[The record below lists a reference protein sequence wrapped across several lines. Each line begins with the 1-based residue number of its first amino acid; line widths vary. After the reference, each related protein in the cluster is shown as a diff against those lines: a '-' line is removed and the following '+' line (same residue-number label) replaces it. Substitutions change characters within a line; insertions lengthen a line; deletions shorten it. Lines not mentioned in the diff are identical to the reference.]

1 MMAHILRR
9 LLMLPVVLFGVSI
22 LLFLILQLLSPE
34 QRAVSFV
41 TSERQ
46 MNQLEAIIDRYG
58 LDEPVWVQYGNWLG
72 QILQGNLGWSQSV
85 RMPVSQAIALYL
97 PATAELALAAFFPI
111 VLIGIWLGVLAATHR
126 DKLLDQIT
134 RVLAIVGWSLP
145 SFVVALWLLQIF
157 YGGLGWLEPGR
168 VSLASELAISLP
180 DFKSYTHLLL
190 LDSLLN
196 GRPDVFWDVARHLI
210 LPVLTLTII
219 SSAQLI
225 RVMRSSMLEAL
236 SQDYV
241 RTARAKG
248 LVNRRVVYKH
258 ALRNAMIPVLTLA
271 GLVLFGLLGGVVITE
286 TVFNFPGLGNWSAKA
301 AVQLDIPAVLGYAM
315 FSALV
320 VSVANLVVDITYG
333 LVDPRI
339 RYQ

>member
-46 MNQLEAIIDRYG
+46 MNQLDAIIDRYG
-58 LDEPVWVQYGNWLG
+58 LDEPIWVQYGNWLG

-85 RMPVSQAIALYL
+85 RMPVSQAISLYL

-126 DKLLDQIT
+126 DKLLDQTT

-168 VSLASELAISLP
+168 ISLASELAISLP

-210 LPVLTLTII
+210 LPVVTLTII
-219 SSAQLI
+219 SSAQLV

-236 SQDYV
+236 GQDYV

-286 TVFNFPGLGNWSAKA
+286 TVFNYPGLGNWSAKA

-320 VSVANLVVDITYG
+320 VSVANLVVDVTYG

>member
-46 MNQLEAIIDRYG
+46 MNQLDAIIDRYG
-58 LDEPVWVQYGNWLG
+58 LDEPIWVQYGNWLG

-85 RMPVSQAIALYL
+85 RMPVSQAISLYL

-168 VSLASELAISLP
+168 ISLASELAISLP

-210 LPVLTLTII
+210 LPVVTLTII
-219 SSAQLI
+219 SSAQLV

-236 SQDYV
+236 GQDYV

-286 TVFNFPGLGNWSAKA
+286 TVFNYPGLGNWSAKA

-320 VSVANLVVDITYG
+320 VSVANLVVDVTYG

>member
-46 MNQLEAIIDRYG
+46 MNQLDAIIDRYG
-58 LDEPVWVQYGNWLG
+58 LDEPIWVQYGNWLG

-85 RMPVSQAIALYL
+85 RMPVSQAISLYL

-168 VSLASELAISLP
+168 ISLASELAISLP

-210 LPVLTLTII
+210 LPVVTLTII
-219 SSAQLI
+219 SSAQLV

-236 SQDYV
+236 GQDYV

-248 LVNRRVVYKH
+248 LANRRVVYKH

-286 TVFNFPGLGNWSAKA
+286 TVFNYPGLGNWSAKA

-320 VSVANLVVDITYG
+320 VSVANLVVDVTYG

>member
-46 MNQLEAIIDRYG
+46 MNQLDAIIDRYG
-58 LDEPVWVQYGNWLG
+58 LDEPIWVQYGNWLG

-85 RMPVSQAIALYL
+85 RMPVSQAISLYL

-168 VSLASELAISLP
+168 ISLASELAISLP

-196 GRPDVFWDVARHLI
+196 GRWDVFWDVARHLI
-210 LPVLTLTII
+210 LPVVTLTII
-219 SSAQLI
+219 SSAQLV

-236 SQDYV
+236 GQDYV

-248 LVNRRVVYKH
+248 LANRVVVYKH

-286 TVFNFPGLGNWSAKA
+286 TVFNYPGLGNWSAKA

-320 VSVANLVVDITYG
+320 VSVANLVVDVTYG

>member
-1 MMAHILRR
+1 
-9 LLMLPVVLFGVSI
+9 MLPVVLFGVSI

-46 MNQLEAIIDRYG
+46 MNQLDAIIERYG
-58 LDEPVWVQYGNWLG
+58 LDEPIWVQYGNWLG

-85 RMPVSQAIALYL
+85 RMPVAQAIGLYL
-97 PATAELALAAFFPI
+97 PATAELALTAFFPI
-111 VLIGIWLGVLAATHR
+111 VLVGVWLGILAATHR

-168 VSLASELAISLP
+168 ISLNSELALGSP
-180 DFKSYTHLLL
+180 SFKSYTGLLI

-196 GRPDVFWDVARHLI
+196 WRWDILWDVVQHLI

-219 SSAQLI
+219 SSAQLV

-236 SQDYV
+236 GQDYI

-248 LVNRRVVYKH
+248 LYDRVVIYKH
-258 ALRNAMIPVLTLA
+258 ALRNALIPVLTLA

-286 TVFNFPGLGNWSAKA
+286 TVFNYPGLGNWSAKA

-315 FSALV
+315 FSELV
-320 VSVANLVVDITYG
+320 VSLANLVVDITYG
-333 LVDPRI
+333 LIDPRI

>member
-1 MMAHILRR
+1 L
-9 LLMLPVVLFGVSI
+9 V
-22 LLFLILQLLSPE
+22 
-34 QRAVSFV
+34 
-41 TSERQ
+41 
-46 MNQLEAIIDRYG
+46 
-58 LDEPVWVQYGNWLG
+58 
-72 QILQGNLGWSQSV
+72 
-85 RMPVSQAIALYL
+85 
-97 PATAELALAAFFPI
+97 
-111 VLIGIWLGVLAATHR
+111 
-126 DKLLDQIT
+126 
-134 RVLAIVGWSLP
+134 
-145 SFVVALWLLQIF
+145 
-157 YGGLGWLEPGR
+157 
-168 VSLASELAISLP
+168 SELAISLP

-196 GRPDVFWDVARHLI
+196 GRLDIFWDVARHLI
-210 LPVLTLTII
+210 LPVFALTII
-219 SSAQLI
+219 SSAQLV

-236 SQDYV
+236 GQDYV

-248 LVNRRVVYKH
+248 LANRRVVYKH

-286 TVFNFPGLGNWSAKA
+286 TVFNYPGLGNWSAKA

-320 VSVANLVVDITYG
+320 VSVANLVVDVTYG

>member
-46 MNQLEAIIDRYG
+46 MNQLDAIIDRYG
-58 LDEPVWVQYGNWLG
+58 LDEPIWVQYGNWLG

-85 RMPVSQAIALYL
+85 RMPVSQAISLYL

-168 VSLASELAISLP
+168 S
-180 DFKSYTHLLL
+180 F
-190 LDSLLN
+190 
-196 GRPDVFWDVARHLI
+196 
-210 LPVLTLTII
+210 
-219 SSAQLI
+219 
-225 RVMRSSMLEAL
+225 
-236 SQDYV
+236 
-241 RTARAKG
+241 
-248 LVNRRVVYKH
+248 
-258 ALRNAMIPVLTLA
+258 
-271 GLVLFGLLGGVVITE
+271 
-286 TVFNFPGLGNWSAKA
+286 
-301 AVQLDIPAVLGYAM
+301 
-315 FSALV
+315 
-320 VSVANLVVDITYG
+320 
-333 LVDPRI
+333 
-339 RYQ
+339 